1 MESISPIH
9 GKVKCVHSYSFY
21 KRVASIEMVVKSRQ
35 MSHQNPYCSV
45 PTLDLYCPKH
55 FYTFRFHD
63 DQHNDRS
70 LYALLY
76 IFIWNFSSKHSLTV
90 AQFYCKPSVCS
101 CTYWAAIKIYKAMRL
116 FEKVSFVWSLVLLPF
131 HYYWNYLNSSSSST
145 FFHFIYFIHPF
156 FIWYI
161 SLWQCGEQVG
171 KQTHRHIHMITT
183 NIKHREIHN
192 SHTHVRLTGECEE
205 KRRHHQAHCDGRFS
219 VYSARASYCVDLLC
233 LRSNGIVFVSFALY
247 VSWHIRLR
255 PSPVQYTNV
264 LIELLTH
271 T

>member
-101 CTYWAAIKIYKAMRL
+101 CTYWAAIKMYKAKRL
-116 FEKVSFVWSLVLLPF
+116 FEKVS
-131 HYYWNYLNSSSSST
+131 LNSVRLVACT
-145 FFHFIYFIHPF
+145 ITIPLLLELFGFVVVVFFISFILFIH
-156 FIWYI
+156 
-161 SLWQCGEQVG
+161 
-171 KQTHRHIHMITT
+171 
-183 NIKHREIHN
+183 
-192 SHTHVRLTGECEE
+192 
-205 KRRHHQAHCDGRFS
+205 FS
-219 VYSARASYCVDLLC
+219 FDIFRYD
-233 LRSNGIVFVSFALY
+233 
-247 VSWHIRLR
+247 
-255 PSPVQYTNV
+255 NV
-264 LIELLTH
+264 ENK
-271 T
+271 